1 MSLGA
6 VVISGAGS
14 GIGRAMALELAKE
27 GWQCLLLGR
36 REEALKE
43 TLAALPGNGHDIA
56 CGDVRDR
63 IVMQQIAAGW
73 SGMPI
78 RALVANAGLGGENH
92 YGENDRWDE
101 IISTNLSG
109 TYEFVQAFLPGLK
122 PAPEKPA
129 YILMTSSVLARLG
142 VAGYTAYCASKAGL
156 LGLMRSWAVELAPR
170 NILVNA
176 ICPGWV
182 ETDMSREGM
191 EGLAE
196 HLGISVEAFHDLA
209 MKSVPLGRMSQPQEI
224 AQLTAYLLKQR
235 SITGQALDINGGSV
249 MNS

>member
-43 TLAALPGNGHDIA
+43 TIAALPGSGHDIA
-56 CGDVRDR
+56 SGDVRDR
-63 IVMQQIAAGW
+63 IAMQQIAAGW

-109 TYEFVQAFLPGLK
+109 TYEFVQAFLPGLL
-122 PAPEKPA
+122 ASQEKPA

-224 AQLTAYLLKQR
+224 AELTAYLLKQR